1 VISPLEKLCAERG
14 MRMTEQRRVIAKV
27 LSEASDH
34 PDAEVLYRRAS
45 RLDPKI
51 SLATIYRTVR
61 LFEEAGVI
69 EKHDFGDGR
78 SSFET
83 VPDDHH
89 DHLINVK
96 TGEVIEFVDDEI
108 EELQKAIA
116 KRLGYELVDHR
127 LELYGIKLSKK

>member
-1 VISPLEKLCAERG
+1 MTSPLEKLCAERG
-14 MRMTEQRRVIAKV
+14 MRMTEQRRVIARV

-34 PDAEVLYRRAS
+34 PDAEILYRRAS
-45 RLDPKI
+45 RLDSNI

-78 SSFET
+78 SRFET

-127 LELYGIKLSKK
+127 LELYGIKLLKK